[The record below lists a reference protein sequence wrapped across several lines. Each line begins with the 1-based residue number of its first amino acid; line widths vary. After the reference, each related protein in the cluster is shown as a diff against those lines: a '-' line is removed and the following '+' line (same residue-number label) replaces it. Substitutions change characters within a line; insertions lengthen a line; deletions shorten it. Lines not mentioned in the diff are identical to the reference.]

1 MTVSMNFISS
11 VLFQLSKDFFNVSN
25 HLISFP
31 KCSLALLKEWDF
43 LESPVSRH
51 LYHDLFDNTARDTHS
66 CVGDQ
71 FPIMPEKQLNHIIF
85 FMV

>member
-1 MTVSMNFISS
+1 MFFS
-11 VLFQLSKDFFNVSN
+11 VAIEMGF
-25 HLISFP
+25 
-31 KCSLALLKEWDF
+31 F

-71 FPIMPEKQLNHIIF
+71 FPIMPEKTTQSHYLLYSLILCTSQSIF
-85 FMV
+85 PYSVD